1 MRQNCRETTTENAEG
16 HKSFSLMSTT
26 GSLVSS
32 AKPEFMKHVGI
43 FILTLCATHCQT
55 TLACKN
61 LSFGW
66 FGFFFFFLKLLL
78 QVRQGRKKEAKKCDM
93 FCIHVFLVGWLVVG
107 SFFLYWLLQRCPFN

>member
-66 FGFFFFFLKLLL
+66 FGFFFFFFEVAFASAAG
-78 QVRQGRKKEAKKCDM
+78 QEER
-93 FCIHVFLVGWLVVG
+93 
-107 SFFLYWLLQRCPFN
+107 S